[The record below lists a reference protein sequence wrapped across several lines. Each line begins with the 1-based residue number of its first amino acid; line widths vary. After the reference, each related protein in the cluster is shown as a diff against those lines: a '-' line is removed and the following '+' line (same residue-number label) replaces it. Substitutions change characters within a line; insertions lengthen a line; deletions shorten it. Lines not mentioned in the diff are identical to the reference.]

1 MPCAASSQ
9 LPMMFHLLI
18 FATMSIKFLK
28 MVAEGEHQ
36 RQDFKYCINDSR
48 KIARSMVAFA
58 NTDGGRLLLGIRD
71 NGSVAGVRSDEEYYM
86 AEAAAKL
93 YSKPPIDFQTRQWI
107 IEGKTVLEIEIPKS
121 EEHNHLAQNEE
132 GKWLIYIRK
141 NDQNI
146 VAPGILLKVWE
157 QQKNPKGVHIRF
169 TDDESKLLSLLDTSQ
184 FLSLNQ
190 VTRHTKLS
198 RHKCE
203 RLLVKLIVIGTAGME
218 INESG
223 VKFFLR
229 EDLDESKKE

>member
-1 MPCAASSQ
+1 
-9 LPMMFHLLI
+9 
-18 FATMSIKFLK
+18 MSFKLLK
-28 MVAEGEHQ
+28 MIAEGEHQ
-36 RQDFKYCINDSR
+36 RQDFKFCINDSR

-93 YSKPPIDFQTRQWI
+93 YSKPPIDFQTRQWTV
-107 IEGKTVLEIEIPKS
+107 EGKTVLEIEIPKS
-121 EEHNHLAQNEE
+121 DEPIHLAQNEE
-132 GKWLIYIRK
+132 GRWLIYIRK

-169 TDDESKLLSLLDTSQ
+169 TDEESKLLSLLRNTQ
-184 FLSLNQ
+184 FLSMNQ
-190 VTRHTKLS
+190 VTRHSKLP

-203 RLLVKLIVIGTAGME
+203 RLLVELIVIGTVGME
-218 INESG
+218 INEIG
-223 VKFFLR
+223 MKFFLR
-229 EDLDESKKE
+229 EDTHGTIGNGQP